1 MNKFVKRE
9 ISLLQYILTISG
21 VQVGF
26 GLLTL
31 PRELSQGAGTD
42 GWISLIM
49 GWALTTLVSL
59 CIVQIM
65 AKHPGDT
72 LLHILTRYLGKWLGK
87 TGMVLWIL
95 YSLLAAV
102 SLVFSLLMIIHIWIL
117 PRTPIYLIMIL
128 LTIPMYMLA
137 QSGVRIISR
146 YAVFHFFF
154 TLWMPLLLLIPLKDG
169 HLIYL
174 LPLVKEGWMP
184 IFNTVKSTV
193 IAFLGFEFGFVL
205 YPYLNN
211 KRSAVKGII
220 IANGITLLAYLQVTL
235 VCFVYFS
242 PDGIIKF
249 LWPTLSL
256 VTPFH
261 YSFLERF
268 EIIFLSFYL
277 FIVFDSCI
285 PYIFAATD
293 GINQLFN
300 KQKSTL
306 PICIILSAY
315 VFIFFF
321 YTPSSYQIDTLREF
335 LGKTSYF
342 FAFIFPVVFLLYITV
357 YQRWQ
362 RRRSK

>member
-1 MNKFVKRE
+1 MNKCVKRE

-26 GLLTL
+26 GVLTL
-31 PRELSQGAGTD
+31 PREVAQGASTD
-42 GWISLIM
+42 GWISIII

-72 LLHILTRYLGKWLGK
+72 LFDMLTRYLGKWVGK
-87 TGMVLWIL
+87 AGMVLWIL

-102 SLVFSLLMIIHIWIL
+102 SLVFSLLLVVHIWIL
-117 PRTPIYLIMIL
+117 PRTPGYLIML
-128 LTIPMYMLA
+128 LLAIPMYMLTHG
-137 QSGVRIISR
+137 GVRIISR

-154 TLWMPLLLLIPLKDG
+154 TLWMPLLLFIPLKDS
-169 HLIYL
+169 HWVYL
-174 LPLVKEGWMP
+174 LPLLKEGWLP
-184 IFNTVKSTV
+184 IFNTVKSTI
-193 IAFLGFEFGFVL
+193 IAFLGFEFAFVL

-211 KRSAVKGII
+211 KQSAGKGIF
-220 IANGITLLAYLQVTL
+220 IANVITLFIYLQITL

-242 PDGIIKF
+242 PDGITEF

-261 YSFLERF
+261 FSFLERF

-277 FIVFDSCI
+277 FVIFDSCI
-285 PYIFAATD
+285 PYIFTATD

-300 KQKSTL
+300 KKGGPL
-306 PICIILSAY
+306 PIWILLSAY
-315 VFIFFF
+315 VLIFFF
-321 YTPSSYQIDTLREF
+321 YTPSSYQIDALRE
-335 LGKTSYF
+335 LWGKTSYF
-342 FAFIFPVVFLLYITV
+342 FVFIFPVVFLLYITV
-357 YQRWQ
+357 CQRWQ